1 MLAIESFLED
11 YLIKEGVYEV
21 IRESRRS
28 SSFRPPD
35 LRLTLAAIVF
45 FWAALE

>member
-11 YLIKEGVYEV
+11 YLIKEGLYEV

-28 SSFRPPD
+28 SRFKPPD
-35 LRLTLAAIVF
+35 LRLTIVIIVF
-45 FWAALE
+45 FGQH